1 MATFSDILKSMLIDN
16 ANMHPALELLAFLLD
31 MQILQRLA
39 GTDFKWRNLLSTVQ
53 KSHHKSNDVP
63 KILAAL
69 HVYRGLANILAIRDD
84 VLKKLVSMLKT
95 NPYPRVRSSIA
106 ETLYVVTHDPELKD
120 KDWLRP
126 SSQNIDVIEML
137 QKRYVKS

>member
-1 MATFSDILKSMLIDN
+1 MLLDN
-16 ANMHPALELLAFLLD
+16 TNMHPALELLAFMLD
-31 MQILQRLA
+31 MQILQKLA
-39 GTDFKWRNLLSTVQ
+39 GTEFKWRNLLSTVQ
-53 KSHHKSNDVP
+53 KSHHKSNDIP

-69 HVYRGLANILAIRDD
+69 HVYRGLADILGIRDD

-106 ETLYVVTHDPELKD
+106 ETLFVVTQEPAMKD

-126 SSQNIDVIEML
+126 SSQNVEVIDML